1 MIIHVYFPLTFLN
14 FLIESNDKDSGST
27 WWVYFLTIFEFC
39 LAFAIIGTVKIIM
52 WRRDKNASNQADL
65 IEEKYEN

>member
-14 FLIESNDKDSGST
+14 FYIESNGDSGST

-39 LAFAIIGTVKIIM
+39 LAFSIIGTVKFIM
-52 WRRDKNASNQADL
+52 WRREKNSANQTDL